1 MWDFLS
7 GNAFPSE
14 FLLSRGLEPSKH
26 ISLKYSTPRRAAM
39 SGTDTDDEDAWA
51 QAAAT
56 SDTEAAIASLGA
68 CVKRTAPSA
77 AGSQASSARPRR
89 SPLP

>member
-1 MWDFLS
+1 
-7 GNAFPSE
+7 
-14 FLLSRGLEPSKH
+14 
-26 ISLKYSTPRRAAM
+26 M

>member
-1 MWDFLS
+1 
-7 GNAFPSE
+7 
-14 FLLSRGLEPSKH
+14 
-26 ISLKYSTPRRAAM
+26 M

-68 CVKRTAPSA
+68 CVREAHRTLGGGLASKQRPPPPQPSSLAP
-77 AGSQASSARPRR
+77 G
-89 SPLP
+89 